1 MPLHVSINY
10 NEAGPSSAFWNWGV
24 QNFFLTG
31 EAVRSPKNIIISSLS
46 LSKSRGSVDPPDPP
60 PTRALLGGSKVAR
73 YIMYLI
79 FFVLLMERM
88 LQNLP
93 YFIYKKRYAVFFF
106 NLSNFEFYL
115 INPQVYV
122 DIYMGFLINKIW
134 PILMCFSRR
143 LNWAKSFYFFWRFL
157 ETFL

>member
-1 MPLHVSINY
+1 
-10 NEAGPSSAFWNWGV
+10 
-24 QNFFLTG
+24 
-31 EAVRSPKNIIISSLS
+31 
-46 LSKSRGSVDPPDPP
+46 
-60 PTRALLGGSKVAR
+60 
-73 YIMYLI
+73 MYLI

-115 INPQVYV
+115 INPQVCV

-143 LNWAKSFYFFWRFL
+143 LNWGKILLFLLTISGNFPVIFLNLSFSFL
-157 ETFL
+157 IASPFNHKLSWNISMALKLGVLNLNFDYIDHISEPSLESI